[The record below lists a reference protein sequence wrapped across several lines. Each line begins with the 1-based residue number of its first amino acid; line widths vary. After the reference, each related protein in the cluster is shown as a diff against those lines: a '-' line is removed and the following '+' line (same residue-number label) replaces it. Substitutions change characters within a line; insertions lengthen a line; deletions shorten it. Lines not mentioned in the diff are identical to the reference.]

1 MGLFKNTL
9 SSILFQIVSIIC
21 GFILPN
27 YYLRIYGAI
36 EYGLVVSVTQY
47 LQLIS
52 LCELGV
58 GAVVQAALYKPI
70 ADKNKLKINQ
80 IFAASQSFYKKI
92 AYILCV
98 YVVVLV
104 IIYPYVTE
112 TKVDIYFSS
121 FIILAIAFKLF
132 LQFFFGIS
140 YRTILTAAQY
150 ISIIMNIG
158 ILTLLVNLVLSIVL
172 MEYGCSLITVIWAS
186 SLIFIIQP
194 LLLAY
199 YARKH
204 FELEKVKHIEHNV
217 IPQKWNGIA
226 QHIATI
232 SLENVPVIILTA
244 FTSLATVSI
253 YAVYH
258 MVTNG
263 LKLAFISL
271 LSSIS
276 PFMGNLSAK
285 NELKNLSN
293 FFEKIVYLTLILDA
307 YIFTIAYIALLP
319 FIHIYTDKLD
329 NPSIYIIPSLAI
341 WMCVSMAIYVL
352 RLPFSYLIQSCG
364 HFKQTQNSAFI
375 EAGLNIV
382 FSIVLV
388 KIWGVV
394 GVAIAISIALFYRLL
409 YFLYY
414 VRRLID
420 FKSIV
425 FIKSLS
431 IILIASLLLIYI
443 SSFISPSC
451 NGYIEWLFYSIKIS
465 LAGLVVYSIILMA
478 LNRNQTLT
486 LLKSLIHKKS
496 VID

>member
-1 MGLFKNTL
+1 MRLFKNTL

-27 YYLRIYGAI
+27 FYLRIYGAT

-70 ADKNKLKINQ
+70 AENNETKISQ

-92 AYILCV
+92 AYILCM

-104 IIYPYVTE
+104 AIYPHVTE
-112 TKVDIYFSS
+112 TKVDFFFST
-121 FIILAIAFKLF
+121 FVILAIAFKLF

-140 YRTILTAAQY
+140 YRTLLTAAQY

-158 ILTLLVNLVLSIVL
+158 IITLLANLILSIIL

-186 SLIFIIQP
+186 SVIFILQP
-194 LLLAY
+194 VLLSY
-199 YARKH
+199 YARKR
-204 FELEKVKHIEHNV
+204 FTLEKVKYIEPNV

-276 PFMGNLSAK
+276 PFMGNLLAK
-285 NELKNLSN
+285 KEINRLSG
-293 FFEKIVYLTLILDA
+293 FFESIAYLTLILDA
-307 YIFTIAYIALLP
+307 YIFTVAYIVLLP
-319 FIHIYTDKLD
+319 FIHVYTDKLD
-329 NPSIYIIPSLAI
+329 NPTMYIIPALAF
-341 WMCVSMAIYVL
+341 WMCISMAIYVL
-352 RLPFSYLIQSCG
+352 RLPFSYLIQSFG

-375 EAGLNIV
+375 EAGLNII
-382 FSIVLV
+382 FSIILV
-388 KIWGVV
+388 NIYGVV
-394 GVAIAISIALFYRLL
+394 GVAIAISFALFYRLL
-409 YFLYY
+409 YFCYY
-414 VRRLID
+414 VRKLID
-420 FKSIV
+420 FNIIS
-425 FIKSLS
+425 FIKSISL
-431 IILIASLLLIYI
+431 ILIASILLIYL
-443 SSFISPSC
+443 SSFIFSSAG
-451 NGYIEWLFYSIKIS
+451 NYIEWFWYGLKVS
-465 LAGLVVYSIILMA
+465 LLGLAVYGIILPIF
-478 LNRNQTLT
+478 NKKQTFKVIKT
-486 LLKSLIHKKS
+486 LIHR
-496 VID
+496 